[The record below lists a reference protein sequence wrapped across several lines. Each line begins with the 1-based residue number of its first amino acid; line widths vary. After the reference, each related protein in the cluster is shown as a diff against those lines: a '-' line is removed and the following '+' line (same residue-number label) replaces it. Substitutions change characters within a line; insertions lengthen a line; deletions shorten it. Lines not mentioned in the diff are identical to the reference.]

1 MPLYAITYD
10 HPDEDGWRQY
20 VGPHVAWLRDRLADG
35 SLVASGPFVAREM
48 KSALLVMSAP
58 DREALDRIIASDPF
72 ASANL
77 IANMTIREWDPI
89 FGAFN
94 QQSSMPLG

>member
-1 MPLYAITYD
+1 MPLYALTYD

-35 SLVASGPFVAREM
+35 SLVASGPFVARET